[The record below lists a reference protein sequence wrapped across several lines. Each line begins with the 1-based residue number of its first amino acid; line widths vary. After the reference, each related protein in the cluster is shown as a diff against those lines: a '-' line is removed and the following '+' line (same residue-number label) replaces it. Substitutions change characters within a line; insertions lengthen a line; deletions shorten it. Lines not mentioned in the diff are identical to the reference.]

1 MSMLGL
7 VNTVINTV
15 QVIIE
20 VSNKRNKVAMAK
32 LRKHLDLSL
41 ELPSTL
47 LRLKVQALDCHNHTL
62 IDETLIYLP
71 KTTSADMLGN
81 CLKFQL

>member
-32 LRKHLDLSL
+32 FRKHHDLSL

-47 LRLKVQALDCHNHTL
+47 SRLKVQALDCHNHTL
-62 IDETLIYLP
+62 IDETLIYIS